1 MAMTDVELQA
11 VLGENLIRA
20 RYRAK
25 LAQREVAAELQT
37 DQAQLSRWER
47 GITSPHAVTLAR
59 LAHIYDIPMDTLF
72 VKDHP
77 MLPPPPPPPVKV
89 ADEDDLGPPH
99 PINQPTRAGRP
110 GLPTKRPSRS

>member
-1 MAMTDVELQA
+1 MTDVELQA
-11 VLGENLIRA
+11 LLGENLVRA

-59 LAHIYDIPMDTLF
+59 LARLYDIPMDILF
-72 VKDHP
+72 TKDHP
-77 MLPPPPPPPVKV
+77 TLPPPPPPPVRV
-89 ADEDDLGPPH
+89 APDDELEGQPARPARPAPPV
-99 PINQPTRAGRP
+99 
-110 GLPTKRPSRS
+110 KRSSKH